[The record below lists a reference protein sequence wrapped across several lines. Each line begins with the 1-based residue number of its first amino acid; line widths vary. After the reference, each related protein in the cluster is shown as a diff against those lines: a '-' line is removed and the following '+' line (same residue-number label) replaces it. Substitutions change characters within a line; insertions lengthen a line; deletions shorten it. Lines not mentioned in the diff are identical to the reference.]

1 MKYRVKLVFD
11 DGGSFTAI
19 PMGSFENLN
28 ENLED
33 EWIRV
38 PISEEPLIVRI
49 VQLSKIRFIDVEEIP
64 DETNQAPN

>member
-1 MKYRVKLVFD
+1 MKFRVKFTFD
-11 DGGSFTAI
+11 DGGSFNAI
-19 PMGSFENLN
+19 PTGSFINLN

-38 PISEEPLIVRI
+38 PINEEPLIVRI

-64 DETNQAPN
+64 DETDQASN